1 MTCDRQ
7 IHCGELGLAELLVAS
22 TQGNVHTRSVTGGQW
37 NRPCCK
43 TDPFPAVPASPWG
56 MVPSPGAHCQA
67 HGCVDR
73 LSRPESCMHSGVLE
87 HLQAQR
93 NASAH
98 IYAHINSNFISVK
111 PEREHWREE
120 EKGGRETNAEGGLG
134 APPFALTGEINHCN
148 YGPAQVNGDRSAL
161 SFPSSRCFLL
171 IWASQALM
179 PTDPWLMTK
188 I

>member
-1 MTCDRQ
+1 MSTQALSLGDNEIGPVARQ
-7 IHCGELGLAELLVAS
+7 ILFQQSLRVLGAWCHRPGHRAS
-22 TQGNVHTRSVTGGQW
+22 
-37 NRPCCK
+37 
-43 TDPFPAVPASPWG
+43 D
-56 MVPSPGAHCQA
+56 CQA